1 MKILIIRFS
10 AIGDIILTSPVIR
23 TLRNNFP
30 DAEIHFFTKKGMED
44 LLRYNPYLSEIHLL
58 EKDNLSAK
66 IKELRKINFDYIFDL
81 HNNLRT
87 FWIKMCLR
95 KTTFSFKK
103 QNWDRYLFT
112 KWKMRNRE
120 IRHVVDRYLDT
131 CRNFERETGFTL
143 KYDKK
148 GLDFFISEEETKK
161 TIKVFKNLKKNFL
174 YSVVLGATHK
184 TKKWLPAYFIQLL
197 NNLNMPVILLGG
209 KSEIGEA
216 EEITSQLNC
225 TYYNSVGKHSLLE
238 SAYLMSQTRFVL
250 THDTGFMHIAAA
262 LGMKIISLW
271 GSTSPDLGFAPYMA
285 DNISLEMKDLACHP
299 CSKIGLA
306 TCPEGHFRCMKDLL
320 PEKVEEAIHSL
331 ESPKPISPI
340 IPL

>member
-10 AIGDIILTSPVIR
+10 AIGDIVLTSPVIR
-23 TLRNNFP
+23 TLRSNFP

-44 LLRYNPYLSEIHLL
+44 LLRHNPYLSQVHLL
-58 EKDNLSAK
+58 EKENLNLK
-66 IKELRKINFDYIFDL
+66 IKELRNIDFDYIFDL

-87 FWIKMCLR
+87 FWIKICLQ

-112 KWKMRNRE
+112 KWKMKNRK

-131 CRNFERETGFTL
+131 CRDFAQKTGTL
-143 KYDKK
+143 LRYDEN
-148 GLDFFISEEETKK
+148 GLDFFMSEIKTEK
-161 TIKVFKNLKKNFL
+161 TISVFKNIKPDFS
-174 YSVVLGATHK
+174 YSIVLGATHK

-209 KSEIGEA
+209 KSEAGEA
-216 EEITSQLNC
+216 EEIAANLRC
-225 TYYNSVGKHSLLE
+225 TYYNGVGKHNLLE

-262 LGMKIISLW
+262 LGMRIISLW
-271 GSTSPDLGFAPYMA
+271 GSTSPDLGFSPYMTN
-285 DNISLEMKDLACHP
+285 NISLEMKDLACHP
-299 CSKIGLA
+299 CSKIGLE

-320 PEKVEEAIHSL
+320 PEKVEAVIRE
-331 ESPKPISPI
+331 I
-340 IPL
+340 INKM

>member
-10 AIGDIILTSPVIR
+10 AIGDIVLTSPVIR
-23 TLRNNFP
+23 TLRSNFP

-44 LLRYNPYLSEIHLL
+44 LLRYNPYISQVHLL
-58 EKDNLSAK
+58 EKDNLNLK
-66 IKELRKINFDYIFDL
+66 IKELRNINFDYVFDL

-87 FWIKMCLR
+87 FWIKMCLQ
-95 KTTFSFKK
+95 KPTFSFKK

-112 KWKMRNRE
+112 KWKKKNRE

-131 CRNFERETGFTL
+131 CRDFEQKTGILL

-148 GLDFFISEEETKK
+148 GLDFFLPEIKTKK
-161 TIKVFKNLKKNFL
+161 TSSVSKNINPKFS

-184 TKKWLPAYFIQLL
+184 TKKWLPTYFIQLL
-197 NNLNMPVILLGG
+197 NEINLPVILLGG
-209 KSEIGEA
+209 KSEMAEA
-216 EEITSQLNC
+216 EEIAANLTC

-262 LGMKIISLW
+262 LGMKIVSLW
-271 GSTSPDLGFAPYMA
+271 GSTSPDLGFSPYMS

-320 PEKVEEAIHSL
+320 PNKVAEAIREIL
-331 ESPKPISPI
+331 ARN
-340 IPL
+340 